1 MPCPHNEISI
11 VQRSHRQSAVAA
23 AAYQSGEKLF
33 CEYDQEV
40 KHYPEKRGIVHN
52 EILLPAN
59 APLEY
64 TDRNTLWNA
73 AEAVEKQWNSQLAR
87 RWVLSIPRE
96 IPPDQYAALVRD
108 FCNQQFVSK
117 GMCVDFAIHDKGDGN
132 PHAHVMLTMRAMDE
146 HGKWLPKSRKVYD
159 LDENGERIKL
169 PSGRWKSHKD
179 DTVDWNDRKY
189 CEIWRHEWE
198 IIQNRYLE
206 ANNRPERVDL
216 RSYERQGLDIIP
228 TVHEGAAVRQM
239 EKRGIQTNI
248 GNLNREIK
256 AANSLMKSIR
266 QLIKNLKGW
275 IAELS
280 EKRNELL
287 AQKAAEE
294 AVFLP
299 NLLMKYIE
307 TARAYYLAEHQDE
320 PVGRIQ
326 NVAVTTLEKFRSGVR
341 KRRNL
346 APRSLPEND
355 VRFIDPMYNE
365 LFRVPDGGVV
375 QITYPDGHQRS
386 EKVEYLDDYH
396 MKIGSTVQHICEFAE
411 RMARSRGIVEP
422 EPLTQQEQRAWNL
435 EYDYYLTVQAE
446 DGAWNYALY
455 QGDCCLL
462 ERGKIDAPE
471 LMIEEVRDEI
481 MYTHN
486 LRNKDCIPLTQE
498 EFTQKLADRNEIQSY
513 RIHPYKMLAL
523 PENVMARPFH
533 SGQVNTVL

>member
-1 MPCPHNEISI
+1 MPCPHNQISI
-11 VQRSHRQSAVAA
+11 VQRSNRQSAVAA

-33 CEYDQEV
+33 CEYDQQV

-59 APLEY
+59 APPEY
-64 TDRNTLWNA
+64 ADRNTLWNA

-169 PSGRWKSHKD
+169 PSGRWKSHKE

-275 IAELS
+275 IIELS
-280 EKRNELL
+280 EKRKELL
-287 AQKAAEE
+287 AEKAAEE

-299 NLLMKYIE
+299 NLLMKYMEVRKAERSDWTRAGQNRGTSKDLKAVSEALSYLQRKGLSTVEDLENFIE
-307 TARAYYLAEHQDE
+307 TSGKSAADYRKQMKPKETRSNVIDGILASRTDCKECKPVYEKYQKIFFKKTKEKFKQEHPEVARYEKAAAYLAKHPDDKDST
-320 PVGRIQ
+320 Q
-326 NVAVTTLEKFRSGVR
+326 NELQEEQEKLISEIAELKVPLTEVQEDLKKLRDIRYWVR
-341 KRRNL
+341 KATPGTEESKEPPKKQPLKEVLQDKADEKKAQKN
-346 APRSLPEND
+346 APAQTKHKQQD
-355 VRFIDPMYNE
+355 ME
-365 LFRVPDGGVV
+365 L
-375 QITYPDGHQRS
+375 
-386 EKVEYLDDYH
+386 
-396 MKIGSTVQHICEFAE
+396 
-411 RMARSRGIVEP
+411 
-422 EPLTQQEQRAWNL
+422 
-435 EYDYYLTVQAE
+435 
-446 DGAWNYALY
+446 
-455 QGDCCLL
+455 
-462 ERGKIDAPE
+462 
-471 LMIEEVRDEI
+471 
-481 MYTHN
+481 
-486 LRNKDCIPLTQE
+486 
-498 EFTQKLADRNEIQSY
+498 
-513 RIHPYKMLAL
+513 
-523 PENVMARPFH
+523 
-533 SGQVNTVL
+533 

>member
-59 APLEY
+59 APPEY
-64 TDRNTLWNA
+64 TDRNTLWNS
-73 AEAVEKQWNSQLAR
+73 AEAIEKQWNSQLAR

-108 FCNQQFVSK
+108 FCRQQFVSK

-146 HGKWLPKSRKVYD
+146 RGKWLPKSRKVYE
-159 LDENGERIKL
+159 LDKNGERIKL
-169 PSGRWKSHKD
+169 PSGRWKSHKE

-189 CEIWRHEWE
+189 GEIWRHEWE
-198 IIQNRYLE
+198 VIQNRYLE